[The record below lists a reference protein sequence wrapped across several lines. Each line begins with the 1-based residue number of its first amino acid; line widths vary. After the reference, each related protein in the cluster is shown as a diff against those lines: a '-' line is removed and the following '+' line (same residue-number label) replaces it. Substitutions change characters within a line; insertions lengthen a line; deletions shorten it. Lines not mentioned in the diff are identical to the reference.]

1 MAELRWILLGLGL
14 LLILG
19 VWLWGRRGSAVAADD
34 TAALVR
40 GDRHPDADALDA
52 DHGSDEDDHPGD
64 DAGHHGALVP
74 EDLPTVEVPVRGYD
88 ERRSH
93 GANPPVVTLDDLPE
107 DVEDVVLV
115 DPAETATMRALDPEA
130 YPETEFESESE
141 PEADFEPDAEA
152 TEAIEAMQT
161 AARHVPPP
169 PPPPTPVRRIEPRMP
184 EPDAE
189 PDFEP
194 EAELGD
200 MTPTQ
205 AIRTAPLPVLEP
217 IEPRQVLG
225 DAELHDEPPT
235 QSFEV
240 PTLSPEVAVPGERRR
255 PPRPE
260 RLPEAPLPP
269 APLVV
274 SDPLADTMVERQK
287 RKGPAETVPRQQRIV
302 AVRLIAKGDQR
313 IDGATLKVALTAERL
328 TFGRYSI
335 FHRLLES
342 DRPIYSVASLVEPGS
357 FDPDVMG
364 SEQYPGISLFAVFP
378 GPLPAP
384 QAFDE
389 LLATARRLAD
399 KLGGVL
405 QDDSGSSLTG
415 QRVLSLREE
424 LVHFEHIVGLGARG
438 RPAG

>member
-1 MAELRWILLGLGL
+1 MPEHEPERASETEPDPMAE
-14 LLILG
+14 
-19 VWLWGRRGSAVAADD
+19 
-34 TAALVR
+34 
-40 GDRHPDADALDA
+40 
-52 DHGSDEDDHPGD
+52 
-64 DAGHHGALVP
+64 
-74 EDLPTVEVPVRGYD
+74 DL
-88 ERRSH
+88 
-93 GANPPVVTLDDLPE
+93 
-107 DVEDVVLV
+107 
-115 DPAETATMRALDPEA
+115 
-130 YPETEFESESE
+130 
-141 PEADFEPDAEA
+141 
-152 TEAIEAMQT
+152 
-161 AARHVPPP
+161 
-169 PPPPTPVRRIEPRMP
+169 
-184 EPDAE
+184 
-189 PDFEP
+189 
-194 EAELGD
+194 
-200 MTPTQ
+200 TPTQ
-205 AIRTAPLPVLEP
+205 AIRTAPLPILES

-225 DAELHDEPPT
+225 EAELHDEPPT

-240 PTLSPEVAVPGERRR
+240 PTLSPEVAVPERRR

-313 IDGATLKVALTAERL
+313 IDGATLKAALQAERL
-328 TFGRYSI
+328 AFGRYSI

-364 SEQYPGISLFAVFP
+364 SEQFPGISLFAVFP